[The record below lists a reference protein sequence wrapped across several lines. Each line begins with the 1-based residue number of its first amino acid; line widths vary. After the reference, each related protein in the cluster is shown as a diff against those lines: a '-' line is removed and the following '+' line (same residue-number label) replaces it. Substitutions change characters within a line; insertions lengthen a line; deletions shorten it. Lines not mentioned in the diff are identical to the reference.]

1 MWLNRNA
8 QALCKPLRP
17 HGVAAGANLYN
28 QALHQRLRPV
38 LPAHRV
44 PAVVLVH
51 HERHVEEV

>member
-8 QALCKPLRP
+8 QALRKPP
-17 HGVAAGANLYN
+17 CPQGVAAGANLYN
-28 QALHQRLRPV
+28 QALHKHLHPV